1 MGPLRLLVVCELQ
14 QRRHGDALEGRYCC
28 IQTVGFPFVK
38 HVAAPGLATQRV
50 ENPQRRCSVLASA
63 PSGMVESMASK
74 SSAGSGKMA
83 NGRATS
89 SLQIAAVRSMAA
101 LQG

>member
-1 MGPLRLLVVCELQ
+1 MLVVCELQ

-28 IQTVGFPFVK
+28 IQTASFPFVK

-50 ENPQRRCSVLASA
+50 ENPQRRCSVLASSR
-63 PSGMVESMASK
+63 SGMVESMASK

-83 NGRATS
+83 NGRAS
-89 SLQIAAVRSMAA
+89 SSRQIAVVRPMAA